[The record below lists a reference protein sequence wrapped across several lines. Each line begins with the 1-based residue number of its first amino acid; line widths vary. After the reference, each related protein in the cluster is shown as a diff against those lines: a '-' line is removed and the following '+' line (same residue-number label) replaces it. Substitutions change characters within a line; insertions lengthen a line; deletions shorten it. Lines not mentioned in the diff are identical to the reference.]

1 MRKFMLFVVRVI
13 ALVKFVVSVI
23 KSEKWEKHYMVSLL
37 VALVLVGSIL
47 VEVGRKHDIELE
59 RQRQAEML
67 EIEQDKLV
75 NQEVTR

>member
-1 MRKFMLFVVRVI
+1 MRKFMQFVMLLMRCVR
-13 ALVKFVVSVI
+13 
-23 KSEKWEKHYMVSLL
+23 KHDWSKEYHAMLL
-37 VALVLVGSIL
+37 VALVMCGIII
-47 VEVGRKHDIELE
+47 VEVGKKHDIELE

>member
-1 MRKFMLFVVRVI
+1 MKRFMLFIMRLI
-13 ALVKFVVSVI
+13 AFVKFVISVI
-23 KSEKWEKHYMVSLL
+23 KSEKWEKHYMASLL

-47 VEVGRKHDIELE
+47 VEVGKKHDVELE

>member
-1 MRKFMLFVVRVI
+1 MKRFMLFVVRVI

-23 KSEKWEKHYMVSLL
+23 KSAQWEKHYVASML

-67 EIEQDKLV
+67 EIAQDKLV

>member
-23 KSEKWEKHYMVSLL
+23 KSEKWEKHYMASML

-47 VEVGRKHDIELE
+47 VEVGKKHDVELE

-67 EIEQDKLV
+67 EIAQDKLV